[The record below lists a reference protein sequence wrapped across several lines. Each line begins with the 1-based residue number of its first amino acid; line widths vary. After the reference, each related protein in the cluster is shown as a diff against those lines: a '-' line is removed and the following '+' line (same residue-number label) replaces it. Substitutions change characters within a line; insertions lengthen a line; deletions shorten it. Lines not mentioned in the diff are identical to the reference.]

1 MITLFTNKKNAN
13 KSELTKEKN
22 CQVRLNGF
30 TEAAILCTLRTTSCD
45 WLKPISRE
53 NCHGILQTVP
63 YFTKEAIFPVMY
75 CVCYFDYFMELKS
88 F

>member
-1 MITLFTNKKNAN
+1 MIILFTNKKNAN

-22 CQVRLNGF
+22 CQVRSNGF
-30 TEAAILCTLRTTSCD
+30 TEAAILCTLRTTRCD

-75 CVCYFDYFMELKS
+75 CFCYFDHFMELKS